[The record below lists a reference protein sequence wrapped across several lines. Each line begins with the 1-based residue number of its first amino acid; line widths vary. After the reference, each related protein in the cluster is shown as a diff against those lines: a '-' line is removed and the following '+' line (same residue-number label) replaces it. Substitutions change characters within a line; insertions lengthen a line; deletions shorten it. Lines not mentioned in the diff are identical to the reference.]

1 MPCVSLHV
9 SNRVLQ
15 LLDNLNRQELS
26 MDMWALSK
34 LQLEPGDQWLD
45 EYFDATESQLSRFAL
60 RVCFSELV
68 SATSHGESLSR
79 MLASSAEGVC
89 MH

>member
-1 MPCVSLHV
+1 MPNH
-9 SNRVLQ
+9 VLQ

-45 EYFDATESQLSRFAL
+45 EYFDATESQLTRFTL
-60 RVCFSELV
+60 RVGVALFLGVRHFRCWR
-68 SATSHGESLSR
+68 LSK
-79 MLASSAEGVC
+79 
-89 MH
+89 H